1 MTEMKPGRKP
11 VPARMAAVMG
21 NPSRRPKSGGVV
33 WPADTG
39 RFLAPAWLDPFAR
52 EEWYRLE
59 PVLREL
65 GLLTAP
71 YLFAFASYCTEA
83 GLFREAQ
90 AELARRPRASLKAK
104 AQLIGARRKAAG
116 ELRKWAAEFGLT
128 PAASERLTGVPLEPV
143 GPLSKYLP
151 SFPQRVE

>member
-1 MTEMKPGRKP
+1 MKRGRKP
-11 VPARMAAVMG
+11 TPARVAALMN
-21 NPSRRPKSGGVV
+21 NPGHRPKSGGVL
-33 WPADTG
+33 WPAASG
-39 RFLAPAWLDPFAR
+39 RFLAPVWLDPFAR
-52 EEWYRLE
+52 EEWDRLE

-65 GLLTAP
+65 GLLTPP

-128 PAASERLTGVPLEPV
+128 PAASERLTGVPLEPIGKV
-143 GPLSKYLP
+143 GKYLP
-151 SFPQRVE
+151 SFPRRVE